1 MRKKLILGIVLIIA
15 ILSVAIY
22 IILNQ
27 NKYEKSI
34 SRNAD
39 TSQEENARVEKPED
53 VKRLLEAGFDFV
65 CQKDNLIF
73 LRKRK

>member
-1 MRKKLILGIVLIIA
+1 LRKKLILGIVLIIA

>member
-1 MRKKLILGIVLIIA
+1 
-15 ILSVAIY
+15 VAIY